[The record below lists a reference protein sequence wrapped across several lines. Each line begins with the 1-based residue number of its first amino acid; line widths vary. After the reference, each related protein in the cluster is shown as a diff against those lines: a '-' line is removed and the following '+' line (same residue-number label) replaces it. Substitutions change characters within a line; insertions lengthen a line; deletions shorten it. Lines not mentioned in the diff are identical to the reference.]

1 MDRTKH
7 NNLVSF
13 SMDLFNKS
21 KKLIIT
27 LSPEGTRQRVDKW
40 KLGIYHIAV
49 GAKIPI
55 IISFLDYKE
64 KKVGI
69 GKVIYPSG
77 NIKKDMQIIQDFY
90 KTITPKYPELYN
102 PVIF

>member
-1 MDRTKH
+1 MLISQH
-7 NNLVSF
+7 LVIQQF
-13 SMDLFNKS
+13 
-21 KKLIIT
+21 
-27 LSPEGTRQRVDKW
+27 
-40 KLGIYHIAV
+40 HIL
-49 GAKIPI
+49 KTYQNI
-55 IISFLDYKE
+55 LDYKE

>member
-1 MDRTKH
+1 VDRTKH

-21 KKLIIT
+21 KKLIIG

-40 KLGIYHIAV
+40 KLGFYHIAV

-55 IISFLDYKE
+55 VMK
-64 KKVGI
+64 
-69 GKVIYPSG
+69 
-77 NIKKDMQIIQDFY
+77 
-90 KTITPKYPELYN
+90 
-102 PVIF
+102 